1 MNAEPPE
8 PNAYVLQAQNLK
20 LQYGAASPLIEGLNL
35 KVAAGEIVAILGP
48 SGVGKSSLL
57 RILAGLQQAS
67 AGSVLVDGEPIDG
80 THPRV
85 AMAFQD
91 PSLLPWL
98 TLEKNVAF
106 GLDFRHQPYLSAA
119 EKKQRVTAAI
129 KEVGLEHARHRMPAE
144 LSGGM
149 AQRTALARC
158 VARQPEV
165 ILLDEP
171 FGALDEVTRAAMQRL
186 LLKLREDLGTAAVLI
201 THDIDEALQV
211 ADRIVLLGGA
221 PAQAIGE
228 WEITYSQPR
237 DDLVEELGQLRI
249 EILRTLHS
257 ALHPRADKP
266 NRMAMP
272 RNNVVTRSNLATQNK
287 IELKELAD
295 VS

>member
-1 MNAEPPE
+1 MLAPITKRPD
-8 PNAYVLQAQNLK
+8 YVLEAAGLG
-20 LQYGAASPLIEGLNL
+20 LQYGQSAPLLQGLDL
-35 KVAAGEIVAILGP
+35 TVAAGEIVAILGP

-57 RILAGLQQAS
+57 RVLAGLQRPS
-67 AGSVLVDGEPIDG
+67 EGVVLVDGQPLLT

-98 TLEKNVAF
+98 TLEKNVGF
-106 GLDFRHQPYLSAA
+106 GLDFKHQPRLTAD
-119 EKKQRVTAAI
+119 EKKHRIDVAI
-129 KEVGLEHARHRMPAE
+129 REVGLEHARSLMPSE

-171 FGALDEVTRAAMQRL
+171 FGALDEVTRTSMQKL
-186 LLKLREDLGTAAVLI
+186 LLTLRDDLGTAAVLI

-221 PAQAIGE
+221 PAHCVGE
-228 WEITYSQPR
+228 WHLAYSQPR

-249 EILRTLHS
+249 EILRTLQR
-257 ALHPRADKP
+257 ALYPKP
-266 NRMAMP
+266 A
-272 RNNVVTRSNLATQNK
+272 VTPAPHA
-287 IELKELAD
+287 LKDLVD

>member
-1 MNAEPPE
+1 M
-8 PNAYVLQAQNLK
+8 
-20 LQYGAASPLIEGLNL
+20 
-35 KVAAGEIVAILGP
+35 
-48 SGVGKSSLL
+48 
-57 RILAGLQQAS
+57 
-67 AGSVLVDGEPIDG
+67 DGEPISG

-106 GLDFRHQPYLSAA
+106 GLDFRHQPKISQA
-119 EKKQRVTAAI
+119 EKNQRVIAAI
-129 KEVGLEHARHRMPAE
+129 REVGLEHARLRMPFE

-158 VARQPEV
+158 IARQPEV

-171 FGALDEVTRAAMQRL
+171 FGALDEVTRTAMQRL
-186 LLKLREDLGTAAVLI
+186 LLKLRDDLGTAALLI

-221 PAQAIGE
+221 PAHVIGE
-228 WEITYSQPR
+228 WHIAYSQPR

-249 EILRTLHS
+249 EILRTLQRALQPQS
-257 ALHPRADKP
+257 ARTGVDTD
-266 NRMAMP
+266 M
-272 RNNVVTRSNLATQNK
+272 NV
-287 IELKELAD
+287 EKELAH

>member
-1 MNAEPPE
+1 
-8 PNAYVLQAQNLK
+8 
-20 LQYGAASPLIEGLNL
+20 LIDGLDLN
-35 KVAAGEIVAILGP
+35 VAAGEIVAILGP

-57 RILAGLQQAS
+57 RVLAGLQPPTQ
-67 AGSVLVDGEPIDG
+67 GSVLVDGQPLTG

-98 TLEKNVAF
+98 TLEKNVGF
-106 GLDFRHQPYLSAA
+106 GLDFKHQPHLTAD
-119 EKKQRVTAAI
+119 EKKQRVDVAI
-129 KEVGLEHARHRMPAE
+129 REVGLEHARLLMPSE

-171 FGALDEVTRAAMQRL
+171 FGALDEVTRTAMQKL
-186 LLKLREDLGTAAVLI
+186 LLTLRDDLGTAAVLI

-221 PAQAIGE
+221 PARSVGE
-228 WEITYSQPR
+228 WHLAYAQPR
-237 DDLVEELGQLRI
+237 EDLVEELGQLRI
-249 EILRTLHS
+249 EILRTLQR
-257 ALHPRADKP
+257 ALHPKSA
-266 NRMAMP
+266 A
-272 RNNVVTRSNLATQNK
+272 TLARHA
-287 IELKELAD
+287 LKELVD

>member
-1 MNAEPPE
+1 MLAPITKHDD
-8 PNAYVLQAQNLK
+8 YVLEAKGLG
-20 LQYGAASPLIEGLNL
+20 LRYGAAAPLIEGLDLN
-35 KVAAGEIVAILGP
+35 VAAGEIVAILGP

-57 RILAGLQQAS
+57 RVLAGLQQPTQ
-67 AGSVLVDGEPIDG
+67 GSVLVDGQPLSG

-98 TLEKNVAF
+98 TLEKNVGF
-106 GLDFRHQPYLSAA
+106 GLDFKHQPRLTTA
-119 EKKQRVTAAI
+119 EKKQRVDVAI
-129 KEVGLEHARHRMPAE
+129 REVGLEHARLLMPSE

-158 VARQPEV
+158 VARQPEA

-171 FGALDEVTRAAMQRL
+171 FGALDEVTRTAMQKL
-186 LLKLREDLGTAAVLI
+186 LLTLRDDLGTAAVLI

-221 PAQAIGE
+221 PAHCVGE
-228 WEITYSQPR
+228 WHLAYAQPR
-237 DDLVEELGQLRI
+237 YDLVEELGQLRI
-249 EILRTLHS
+249 EILRTLQR
-257 ALHPRADKP
+257 ALHPKP
-266 NRMAMP
+266 TAVP
-272 RNNVVTRSNLATQNK
+272 KQSA
-287 IELKELAD
+287 LKELVD

>member
-1 MNAEPPE
+1 MLAPITKRPD
-8 PNAYVLQAQNLK
+8 YVLEANGLG
-20 LQYGAASPLIEGLNL
+20 LSYGTAAPLIDGLDIS
-35 KVAAGEIVAILGP
+35 VAAGEIVAILGP

-57 RILAGLQQAS
+57 RVLAGLQRPTQGA
-67 AGSVLVDGEPIDG
+67 VLVDGQPLTG

-98 TLEKNVAF
+98 TLEKNVGF
-106 GLDFRHQPYLSAA
+106 GLDFKHQPRLTAA
-119 EKKQRVTAAI
+119 EKKRRVDVAI
-129 KEVGLEHARHRMPAE
+129 SEVGLEHARLLMPSE

-171 FGALDEVTRAAMQRL
+171 FGALDEVTRATMQKL
-186 LLKLREDLGTAAVLI
+186 LLTLRDDLGTAAVLI

-221 PAQAIGE
+221 PARCVGE
-228 WEITYSQPR
+228 WHLAYSQPR
-237 DDLVEELGQLRI
+237 EDLVEELGQLRI
-249 EILRTLHS
+249 EILRTLQL
-257 ALHPRADKP
+257 ALHPK
-266 NRMAMP
+266 
-272 RNNVVTRSNLATQNK
+272 VTKATAVPKQSA
-287 IELKELAD
+287 LKELVD

>member
-1 MNAEPPE
+1 MTARPPI
-8 PNAYVLQAQNLK
+8 PTQNVLQATSLR
-20 LQYGAASPLIEGLNL
+20 LQYGSASPLIEGLDL
-35 KVAAGEIVAILGP
+35 SVAPGEIVAILGP

-57 RILAGLQQAS
+57 RILAGLQAPSGGQ
-67 AGSVLVDGEPIDG
+67 VLFDGAPLVG

-106 GLDFRHQPYLSAA
+106 GLDFKHQPQLTAI
-119 EKKQRVTAAI
+119 EKKQRVDAAI
-129 KEVGLEHARHRMPAE
+129 QEVGLEHARHRMPFE

-186 LLKLREDLGTAAVLI
+186 LLKLRDDLGSAAVLI

-221 PAQAIGE
+221 PAHCLGE
-228 WEITYSQPR
+228 WTLEFAQPR
-237 DDLVEELGQLRI
+237 DALVDELGQLRI
-249 EILRTLHS
+249 EILRTLHR
-257 ALHPRADKP
+257 ALHPQPAKHRVEGAP
-266 NRMAMP
+266 EEMMH
-272 RNNVVTRSNLATQNK
+272 
-287 IELKELAD
+287 

>member
-1 MNAEPPE
+1 MLAPITKFPD
-8 PNAYVLQAQNLK
+8 YVLEAKGLC
-20 LQYGAASPLIEGLNL
+20 LRYGAATPLIDGLDIS
-35 KVAAGEIVAILGP
+35 VAAGEIVAILGP

-57 RILAGLQQAS
+57 RVLAGLQPPTQ
-67 AGSVLVDGEPIDG
+67 GSVLVDGQPLTG

-98 TLEKNVAF
+98 TLEKNVGF
-106 GLDFRHQPYLSAA
+106 GLDFKHQPRLTAA
-119 EKKQRVTAAI
+119 EKKQRVDVAI
-129 KEVGLEHARHRMPAE
+129 SEVGLEHARLLMPSE

-171 FGALDEVTRAAMQRL
+171 FGALDEVTRTAMQKL
-186 LLKLREDLGTAAVLI
+186 LLTLRDDLGTAAVLI

-221 PAQAIGE
+221 PARCVGE
-228 WEITYSQPR
+228 WHLAYEQPR
-237 DDLVEELGQLRI
+237 EDLVEELGQLRI
-249 EILRTLHS
+249 EILRTLQR
-257 ALHPRADKP
+257 ALHPKP
-266 NRMAMP
+266 A
-272 RNNVVTRSNLATQNK
+272 ATLMRHA
-287 IELKELAD
+287 LKELVD

>member
-1 MNAEPPE
+1 MIARLPDSPQ
-8 PNAYVLQAQNLK
+8 YVLQAQGLR
-20 LQYGAASPLIEGLNL
+20 LQYGDAAPLIAELDI
-35 KVAAGEIVAILGP
+35 AIAPGEIVAILGP
-48 SGVGKSSLL
+48 SGIGKSSLL
-57 RILAGLQQAS
+57 RILAGLQKAS
-67 AGSVLVDGEPIDG
+67 AGSVMVDGEPIDG

-106 GLDFRHQPYLSAA
+106 GLDFRHQPRLTTH
-119 EKKQRVTAAI
+119 EKNQRVTAAI
-129 KEVGLEHARHRMPAE
+129 REVGLEHARLLMPAE

-171 FGALDEVTRAAMQRL
+171 FGALDEVTRATMQKL
-186 LLKLREDLGTAAVLI
+186 LLKLRADRGTAAVLI
-201 THDIDEALQV
+201 THDIDEALNV
-211 ADRIVLLGGA
+211 ADRIVLLGGS
-221 PAQAIGE
+221 PAFAIGE
-228 WEITYSQPR
+228 WSIAYAQPR

-249 EILRTLHS
+249 EIVRTLHR
-257 ALHPRADKP
+257 ALHPRVGRAQTT
-266 NRMAMP
+266 A
-272 RNNVVTRSNLATQNK
+272 VQSATQT
-287 IELKELAD
+287 KEIAH

>member
-1 MNAEPPE
+1 MLAPLTKHPDF
-8 PNAYVLQAQNLK
+8 VLEARGLR
-20 LQYGAASPLIEGLNL
+20 LQYGEASPLIDGLDIT
-35 KVAAGEIVAILGP
+35 VAPEEIVAILGP

-57 RILAGLQQAS
+57 RILAGLQAPTQ
-67 AGSVLVDGEPIDG
+67 GTVLIDGAPLTG

-106 GLDFRHQPYLSAA
+106 GLDFTHQPHLTTA
-119 EKKQRVTAAI
+119 EKKQRIDVAI
-129 KEVGLEHARHRMPAE
+129 REVGLEHARHLMPAE

-171 FGALDEVTRAAMQRL
+171 FGALDEVTRAAMQAL
-186 LLKLREDLGTAAVLI
+186 LLTLREDLGTAAVLI

-211 ADRIVLLGGA
+211 ADRILLLGGT
-221 PAQAIGE
+221 PAHCLGE
-228 WEITYSQPR
+228 WHIGYAQPR
-237 DDLVEELGQLRI
+237 ADLVEELGQLRI
-249 EILRTLHS
+249 EILRTLQR
-257 ALHPRADKP
+257 ALHPKP
-266 NRMAMP
+266 LKVPVQQA
-272 RNNVVTRSNLATQNK
+272 S
-287 IELKELAD
+287 KELAD

>member
-1 MNAEPPE
+1 MNMNAGPLESNP
-8 PNAYVLQAQNLK
+8 YVLQAQDLR
-20 LQYGAASPLIEGLNL
+20 LQYGDAAPLIEGLNIS
-35 KVAAGEIVAILGP
+35 VAAGEIVAILGP

-57 RILAGLQQAS
+57 RILAGLQKAS
-67 AGSVLVDGEPIDG
+67 AGKVLVDGEPIDG

-106 GLDFRHQPYLSAA
+106 GLDFRHQPHLTAT
-119 EKKQRVTAAI
+119 EKNQRVTAAI
-129 KEVGLEHARHRMPAE
+129 REVGLEHARHRMPAE

-211 ADRIVLLGGA
+211 ADRIVLLGGV
-221 PAQAIGE
+221 PAHAIGE
-228 WEITYSQPR
+228 WNIAYAQPR

-249 EILRTLHS
+249 EILRTLHR
-257 ALHPRADKP
+257 ALHPHTSKSK
-266 NRMAMP
+266 
-272 RNNVVTRSNLATQNK
+272 NNDVVQKNTES
-287 IELKELAD
+287 KEIAH

>member
-1 MNAEPPE
+1 MLAPITKIPD
-8 PNAYVLQAQNLK
+8 YVLEAKGLG
-20 LQYGAASPLIEGLNL
+20 LRYGAAAPLVAGLDIS
-35 KVAAGEIVAILGP
+35 VAAGEIVAILGP

-57 RILAGLQQAS
+57 RVLAGLQPPTQ
-67 AGSVLVDGEPIDG
+67 GSVLVDGQPLTG

-98 TLEKNVAF
+98 TLEKNVGF
-106 GLDFRHQPYLSAA
+106 GLDFKHQPRLTAA
-119 EKKQRVTAAI
+119 EKKQRVDVAI
-129 KEVGLEHARHRMPAE
+129 SEVGLEHARLLMPSE

-171 FGALDEVTRAAMQRL
+171 FGALDEVTRATMQKL
-186 LLKLREDLGTAAVLI
+186 LLTLRDDLGTAAVLI

-221 PAQAIGE
+221 PAHCVGE
-228 WEITYSQPR
+228 WHLAYAQPR
-237 DDLVEELGQLRI
+237 EDLVEELGQLRI
-249 EILRTLHS
+249 EILRALQR
-257 ALHPRADKP
+257 ALHPKP
-266 NRMAMP
+266 AA
-272 RNNVVTRSNLATQNK
+272 VSVRSTF
-287 IELKELAD
+287 KELVD

>member
-1 MNAEPPE
+1 MNMNAGPLES
-8 PNAYVLQAQNLK
+8 NAYVLQAQQLR
-20 LQYGAASPLIEGLNL
+20 LQYGLASPLIDGLNL
-35 KVAAGEIVAILGP
+35 TVAAGEIVAILGP

-57 RILAGLQQAS
+57 RILAGLQKAS
-67 AGSVLVDGEPIDG
+67 AGNVLVDGVPIDG

-106 GLDFRHQPYLSAA
+106 GLDFRHQPELSTT
-119 EKKQRVTAAI
+119 ERNQRVTAAI
-129 KEVGLEHARHRMPAE
+129 REVGLEHARHRMPAE

-149 AQRTALARC
+149 AQRCALARC

-211 ADRIVLLGGA
+211 ADRVVLLGGA
-221 PAQAIGE
+221 PAHVIGE
-228 WEITYSQPR
+228 WKIAYTQPR

-249 EILRTLHS
+249 EILRTLHR
-257 ALHPRADKP
+257 ALHPQIDK
-266 NRMAMP
+266 
-272 RNNVVTRSNLATQNK
+272 SNAQNK
-287 IELKELAD
+287 IESKELAH

>member
-1 MNAEPPE
+1 MLAPIIKRPD
-8 PNAYVLQAQNLK
+8 YVLEAKGLG
-20 LQYGAASPLIEGLNL
+20 LSYGAARPLIDGLDIT
-35 KVAAGEIVAILGP
+35 VAAGEIVVILGP

-57 RILAGLQQAS
+57 RVLAGLQQPTQ
-67 AGSVLVDGEPIDG
+67 GSVLVDGQPLTG

-98 TLEKNVAF
+98 TLEKNVGF
-106 GLDFRHQPYLSAA
+106 GLDFKHQPRLTAA
-119 EKKQRVTAAI
+119 EKKQRIDIAI
-129 KEVGLEHARHRMPAE
+129 REVGLEHARTLMPSE

-171 FGALDEVTRAAMQRL
+171 FGALDEVTRTAMQKL
-186 LLKLREDLGTAAVLI
+186 LLTLRNDLGTAAVLI

-221 PAQAIGE
+221 PAHCVGE
-228 WEITYSQPR
+228 WSLSYPQPR
-237 DDLVEELGQLRI
+237 DELVEELGQLRI
-249 EILRTLHS
+249 EILRTLQR
-257 ALHPRADKP
+257 ALHPKP
-266 NRMAMP
+266 A
-272 RNNVVTRSNLATQNK
+272 VTLAPHA
-287 IELKELAD
+287 LKEFTN

>member
-1 MNAEPPE
+1 MLAPMTKHDD
-8 PNAYVLQAQNLK
+8 YVLEARGLA
-20 LQYGAASPLIEGLNL
+20 LRYGASPPLIESFDLN
-35 KVAAGEIVAILGP
+35 VAAGEIVAILGP

-57 RILAGLQQAS
+57 RILAGLQPPTQ
-67 AGSVLVDGEPIDG
+67 GNVLVDGLPLSG

-98 TLEKNVAF
+98 TLEKNVGF
-106 GLDFRHQPYLSAA
+106 GLDFKHQPRLTAV
-119 EKKQRVTAAI
+119 EKKRRIDLAI
-129 KEVGLEHARHRMPAE
+129 SEVGLEHARLLMPSE

-171 FGALDEVTRAAMQRL
+171 FGALDEVTRAAMQKL
-186 LLKLREDLGTAAVLI
+186 LLTLRDDLGTAAVLI

-221 PAQAIGE
+221 PAHCVGE
-228 WEITYSQPR
+228 WHLAYAQPR
-237 DDLVEELGQLRI
+237 EDLVEELGQLRI
-249 EILRTLHS
+249 EILRTLQR
-257 ALHPRADKP
+257 ALHPKP
-266 NRMAMP
+266 AAAP
-272 RNNVVTRSNLATQNK
+272 AQSA
-287 IELKELAD
+287 LKELVD

>member
-1 MNAEPPE
+1 MLAPITKQPD
-8 PNAYVLQAQNLK
+8 YVLEAKGLG
-20 LQYGAASPLIEGLNL
+20 LRYGAAAPLIDGLNL
-35 KVAAGEIVAILGP
+35 SVAAGEIVAILGP

-57 RILAGLQQAS
+57 RVLAGLQQPTE
-67 AGSVLVDGEPIDG
+67 GTVLVDGQALTG

-98 TLEKNVAF
+98 TLEKNVGF
-106 GLDFRHQPYLSAA
+106 GLDFKHQPRLTAT
-119 EKKQRVTAAI
+119 EKKQRIDVAI
-129 KEVGLEHARHRMPAE
+129 REVGLEHARSLMPSE

-171 FGALDEVTRAAMQRL
+171 FGALDEVTRAAMQKL
-186 LLKLREDLGTAAVLI
+186 LLTLRNDLGTAAVLI

-221 PAQAIGE
+221 PAHCVGE
-228 WEITYSQPR
+228 WRLSYPQPR
-237 DDLVEELGQLRI
+237 DELVEELGQLRI
-249 EILRTLHS
+249 EILRTLQR
-257 ALHPRADKP
+257 ALHPKP
-266 NRMAMP
+266 P
-272 RNNVVTRSNLATQNK
+272 ATLGQHP
-287 IELKELAD
+287 LKELVD

>member
-1 MNAEPPE
+1 MTVGQPTPQTF
-8 PNAYVLQAQNLK
+8 VLQAKALR
-20 LQYGAASPLIEGLNL
+20 LQYVEAPPLIDGLDL
-35 KVAAGEIVAILGP
+35 TVSPGEIVVILGP

-57 RILAGLQQAS
+57 RILAGLQRPS
-67 AGSVLVDGEPIDG
+67 AGEVLFDGVPLSG

-106 GLDFRHQPYLSAA
+106 GLDFSHQPHLTHA
-119 EKKQRVTAAI
+119 EKKQRVDTAI
-129 KEVGLEHARHRMPAE
+129 REVGLEHARHRMPFE

-186 LLKLREDLGTAAVLI
+186 LLKLREDLGSAAVLI

-221 PAQAIGE
+221 PAHGLGE
-228 WEITYSQPR
+228 WKLEFPQPR

-249 EILRTLHS
+249 EILRTLHR
-257 ALHPRADKP
+257 ALHPQSVRQVA
-266 NRMAMP
+266 
-272 RNNVVTRSNLATQNK
+272 NNTP
-287 IELKELAD
+287 KELAN

>member
-1 MNAEPPE
+1 MLAPITKLPD
-8 PNAYVLQAQNLK
+8 YVLEAKGLG
-20 LQYGAASPLIEGLNL
+20 LSYGAAAPLIDGLDLN
-35 KVAAGEIVAILGP
+35 VAAGEIVAILGP

-57 RILAGLQQAS
+57 RVLAGLQPPTQ
-67 AGSVLVDGEPIDG
+67 GSVLVDGQPLTG

-98 TLEKNVAF
+98 TLEKNVGF
-106 GLDFRHQPYLSAA
+106 GLDFKHQPHLTAD
-119 EKKQRVTAAI
+119 EKKQRVDVAI
-129 KEVGLEHARHRMPAE
+129 REVGLEHARLLMPSE

-171 FGALDEVTRAAMQRL
+171 FGALDEVTRATMQKL
-186 LLKLREDLGTAAVLI
+186 LLTLRDDLGTAAVLI

-221 PAQAIGE
+221 PARCVGE
-228 WEITYSQPR
+228 WHLAYSQPR
-237 DDLVEELGQLRI
+237 EDLVEELGQLRI
-249 EILRTLHS
+249 EILRTLQR
-257 ALHPRADKP
+257 ALHPK
-266 NRMAMP
+266 
-272 RNNVVTRSNLATQNK
+272 VTKATAVPKQSA
-287 IELKELAD
+287 LKELVD

>member
-1 MNAEPPE
+1 MLAPITKLPD
-8 PNAYVLQAQNLK
+8 YVLEAKGLG
-20 LQYGAASPLIEGLNL
+20 LRYGAAAPLVAELDIS
-35 KVAAGEIVAILGP
+35 VAAGEIVAILGP

-57 RILAGLQQAS
+57 RVLAGLQPPTQ
-67 AGSVLVDGEPIDG
+67 GSVLVDGQPLTG

-98 TLEKNVAF
+98 TLEKNVGF
-106 GLDFRHQPYLSAA
+106 GLDFKHQPRLTAA
-119 EKKQRVTAAI
+119 EKKQRVDVAI
-129 KEVGLEHARHRMPAE
+129 SEVGLEHARLLMPSE

-171 FGALDEVTRAAMQRL
+171 FGALDEVTRTAMQKL
-186 LLKLREDLGTAAVLI
+186 LLTLRDDLGTAAVLI

-221 PAQAIGE
+221 PAHCVGE
-228 WEITYSQPR
+228 WHLAYSQPR

-249 EILRTLHS
+249 EILRTLQR
-257 ALHPRADKP
+257 ALHPKP
-266 NRMAMP
+266 A
-272 RNNVVTRSNLATQNK
+272 VTPAPHA
-287 IELKELAD
+287 LKDLVD

>member
-1 MNAEPPE
+1 MLAPITKLPD
-8 PNAYVLQAQNLK
+8 YVLEAKGLG
-20 LQYGAASPLIEGLNL
+20 LSYGAAKPLIDGLDIS
-35 KVAAGEIVAILGP
+35 VAAGEIVAILGP
-48 SGVGKSSLL
+48 RGVGKSSLL
-57 RILAGLQQAS
+57 RVLAGLQQPTQ
-67 AGSVLVDGEPIDG
+67 GSVLVDGQPLTG

-98 TLEKNVAF
+98 TLEKNVGF
-106 GLDFRHQPYLSAA
+106 GLDFKHQPRLTAA
-119 EKKQRVTAAI
+119 EKKQRVDVAI
-129 KEVGLEHARHRMPAE
+129 SEVGLEHARLLMPSE

-171 FGALDEVTRAAMQRL
+171 FGALDEVTRATMQKL
-186 LLKLREDLGTAAVLI
+186 LLTLRDDLGTAAVLI

-221 PAQAIGE
+221 PAHCVGE
-228 WEITYSQPR
+228 WHLAYAQPR
-237 DDLVEELGQLRI
+237 EDLVEELGQLRI
-249 EILRTLHS
+249 EILRALQR
-257 ALHPRADKP
+257 ALHPKP
-266 NRMAMP
+266 AA
-272 RNNVVTRSNLATQNK
+272 VSVRSTF
-287 IELKELAD
+287 KELVD

>member
-1 MNAEPPE
+1 MLAPITKRPD
-8 PNAYVLQAQNLK
+8 YVLEAKGLC
-20 LQYGAASPLIEGLNL
+20 LRYGAAAPLIDGLDLN
-35 KVAAGEIVAILGP
+35 VAAGEIVAILGP

-57 RILAGLQQAS
+57 RVLAGLQPPTQ
-67 AGSVLVDGEPIDG
+67 GSVLVDGQPLTG

-98 TLEKNVAF
+98 TLEKNVGF
-106 GLDFRHQPYLSAA
+106 GLDFKHQPHLTAA
-119 EKKQRVTAAI
+119 EKTQRVDVAI
-129 KEVGLEHARHRMPAE
+129 REVGLEHARLMMPSE

-171 FGALDEVTRAAMQRL
+171 FGALDEVTRTAMQKL
-186 LLKLREDLGTAAVLI
+186 LLTLRDDLGTAAVLI

-221 PAQAIGE
+221 PARCVGE
-228 WEITYSQPR
+228 WHLAYAQPR
-237 DDLVEELGQLRI
+237 EDLVEELGQLRI
-249 EILRTLHS
+249 EILRTLQR
-257 ALHPRADKP
+257 ALHPKSA
-266 NRMAMP
+266 A
-272 RNNVVTRSNLATQNK
+272 TLARHA
-287 IELKELAD
+287 LKELVD

>member
-1 MNAEPPE
+1 MLAPITKLPD
-8 PNAYVLQAQNLK
+8 YVLEAKGLG
-20 LQYGAASPLIEGLNL
+20 LSYGAAKPLIDGLDIS
-35 KVAAGEIVAILGP
+35 VAAGEIVAILGP

-57 RILAGLQQAS
+57 RVLAGLQQPTQ
-67 AGSVLVDGEPIDG
+67 GSVLVDGQPTTG

-98 TLEKNVAF
+98 TLEKNVGF
-106 GLDFRHQPYLSAA
+106 GLDFKHQPRLTAA
-119 EKKQRVTAAI
+119 EKKQRVDVAI
-129 KEVGLEHARHRMPAE
+129 SEVGLEHARLLMPSE

-171 FGALDEVTRAAMQRL
+171 FGALDEVTRAAMQKL
-186 LLKLREDLGTAAVLI
+186 LLTLRDDLGTAAVLI

-211 ADRIVLLGGA
+211 ADRILLLGGA
-221 PAQAIGE
+221 PAHCVGE
-228 WEITYSQPR
+228 WHLAYAQPR
-237 DDLVEELGQLRI
+237 EDLVEELGQLRI
-249 EILRTLHS
+249 EILRTLQR
-257 ALHPRADKP
+257 ALHPKP
-266 NRMAMP
+266 A
-272 RNNVVTRSNLATQNK
+272 VVPAQSA
-287 IELKELAD
+287 LKELVD

>member
-1 MNAEPPE
+1 MLAPITKIPD
-8 PNAYVLQAQNLK
+8 YVLEAKGLG
-20 LQYGAASPLIEGLNL
+20 LSYDAATPLVAGLDIS
-35 KVAAGEIVAILGP
+35 VAAGEIVAILGP

-57 RILAGLQQAS
+57 RVLAGLQQPTQ
-67 AGSVLVDGEPIDG
+67 GCVLVDGQPLTG

-98 TLEKNVAF
+98 TLEKNVGF
-106 GLDFRHQPYLSAA
+106 GLDFKHQPRLSAA
-119 EKKQRVTAAI
+119 EKKQRVDVAI
-129 KEVGLEHARHRMPAE
+129 REVGLEHARLLMPSE

-171 FGALDEVTRAAMQRL
+171 FGALDEVTRAAMQKL
-186 LLKLREDLGTAAVLI
+186 LLTLRDDLGTAAVLI

-211 ADRIVLLGGA
+211 ADRILLLGGA
-221 PAQAIGE
+221 PAHCVGE
-228 WEITYSQPR
+228 WHLAYSQPR
-237 DDLVEELGQLRI
+237 EDLVEELGQLRI
-249 EILRTLHS
+249 EILRTLQR
-257 ALHPRADKP
+257 ALHPKP
-266 NRMAMP
+266 A
-272 RNNVVTRSNLATQNK
+272 VVPAQPA
-287 IELKELAD
+287 LKELVD

>member
-1 MNAEPPE
+1 MNMNAGPHES
-8 PNAYVLQAQNLK
+8 NAYVLQAQQLR
-20 LQYGAASPLIEGLNL
+20 LQYGEASPLIDGLNL
-35 KVAAGEIVAILGP
+35 TVAAGEIVAILGP

-57 RILAGLQQAS
+57 RILAGLQKAS
-67 AGSVLVDGEPIDG
+67 AGTVLVDGVPIEG

-98 TLEKNVAF
+98 TLERNVAF
-106 GLDFRHQPYLSAA
+106 GLDFRHQPKLSTA
-119 EKKQRVTAAI
+119 ERNQRVTAAI
-129 KEVGLEHARHRMPAE
+129 REVGLEHARHRMPAE

-149 AQRTALARC
+149 AQRCALARC

-211 ADRIVLLGGA
+211 ADRVVLLGGA
-221 PAQAIGE
+221 PAHVIGE
-228 WEITYSQPR
+228 WKIAYTQPR

-249 EILRTLHS
+249 EILRTLHR
-257 ALHPRADKP
+257 ALHPQIDK
-266 NRMAMP
+266 
-272 RNNVVTRSNLATQNK
+272 SNAQNK
-287 IELKELAD
+287 IESKELAH

>member
-1 MNAEPPE
+1 MLAPITKLPD
-8 PNAYVLQAQNLK
+8 YVLEAKGLG
-20 LQYGAASPLIEGLNL
+20 LRYGAAAPLVAGLDIS
-35 KVAAGEIVAILGP
+35 VAAGEIVAILGP

-57 RILAGLQQAS
+57 RVLAGLQPPTQ
-67 AGSVLVDGEPIDG
+67 GSVLVDGQPLTG

-98 TLEKNVAF
+98 TLEKNVGF
-106 GLDFRHQPYLSAA
+106 GLDFKHQPRLTAA
-119 EKKQRVTAAI
+119 EKKQRVDVAI
-129 KEVGLEHARHRMPAE
+129 SEVGLEHARLLMPSE

-171 FGALDEVTRAAMQRL
+171 CGALDEVTRATMQKL
-186 LLKLREDLGTAAVLI
+186 LLTLRDDLGTAAVLI

-221 PAQAIGE
+221 PAHCVGE
-228 WEITYSQPR
+228 WHLAYAQPR
-237 DDLVEELGQLRI
+237 EDLVEELGQLRI
-249 EILRTLHS
+249 EILRALQR
-257 ALHPRADKP
+257 ALHPKP
-266 NRMAMP
+266 AA
-272 RNNVVTRSNLATQNK
+272 VSVRSTF
-287 IELKELAD
+287 KELVD